1 MNLCGSR
8 RAHAGQGERMA
19 MSDIV
24 LVVDDTE
31 MALTLVRDS
40 LAKGGFA
47 VRTATDGFEALVA
60 IEKER
65 PALIIADIMMP
76 RLSGLDLLKA
86 VRNRPETREIPF
98 IMLTALD
105 KAENVQ
111 AGLDLGADD
120 YLTKPFK
127 VGELLGKVRHFLKA
141 RGGK

>member
-1 MNLCGSR
+1 
-8 RAHAGQGERMA
+8 MA
-19 MSDIV
+19 KSEII

-40 LAKGGFA
+40 LAKGGFT
-47 VRTATDGFEALVA
+47 VRTASDGFEALVA

-86 VRNRPETREIPF
+86 VRNRPETRGIPF
-98 IMLTALD
+98 IMLSALD
-105 KAENVQ
+105 KAESVQ

-127 VGELLGKVRHFLKA
+127 VGELLGKVRHFLK
-141 RGGK
+141 RRPEE

>member
-1 MNLCGSR
+1 
-8 RAHAGQGERMA
+8 MA
-19 MSDIV
+19 KSEVI

-40 LAKGGFA
+40 LARGGFT
-47 VRTATDGFEALVA
+47 VRTASDGFEALVA

-86 VRNRPETREIPF
+86 VRNRPETRGIPF

-127 VGELLGKVRHFLKA
+127 VGELLGKVRHFLKSRPA
-141 RGGK
+141 N